1 MGFSRQ
7 EYWSGREAGEGKKKK
22 KEYWSGLPFPSP
34 GDLPDP
40 GSEPAPPALPGGLY
54 NCTTWEAL
62 FLDTFSS
69 VFRTLQNVT
78 GENLQD
84 RLKLKCTDRLELNNL
99 SISSFYGISAQ
110 NYQTS
115 TQYFP
120 DDQRQNSL
128 SKGENQKEMPIHSL
142 M

>member
-1 MGFSRQ
+1 MGLSRQ
-7 EYWSGREAGEGKKKK
+7 
-22 KEYWSGLPFPSP
+22 EYWSGLPFPSP